1 MARSD
6 AIMPMYQMIHIAQSP
21 RINPRA
27 VGSKLE
33 LWAPR
38 GVELGPLLPVKME
51 FLQVWLSSN
60 PAAQLKSTDSAGL
73 GVEDR

>member
-21 RINPRA
+21 RINPRV

-38 GVELGPLLPVKME
+38 AVELGLVLWV
-51 FLQVWLSSN
+51 
-60 PAAQLKSTDSAGL
+60 
-73 GVEDR
+73 

>member
-1 MARSD
+1 LRSSSILTGTTPGASPMARSD

-38 GVELGPLLPVKME
+38 AVELGLLLLV
-51 FLQVWLSSN
+51 
-60 PAAQLKSTDSAGL
+60 
-73 GVEDR
+73 